1 MAKASSTQ
9 PVPTPAPR
17 IIIIRKAASTKVPK
31 LTKARL
37 ALVTEALST
46 TRVQRPEL
54 LEFFLSGEFDAS
66 EALPQSV
73 IDNPARRKAEF
84 PHVGWTVP
92 EGSLGRPPKN
102 GERDWQSTS
111 QSILL
116 WIKRTLVETGWL
128 RIEDLSII
136 VERD

>member
-1 MAKASSTQ
+1 M
-9 PVPTPAPR
+9 
-17 IIIIRKAASTKVPK
+17 
-31 LTKARL
+31 
-37 ALVTEALST
+37 TEALST

-66 EALPQSV
+66 EAVQQAV
-73 IDNPARRKAEF
+73 IDNPMRRRKDHPNA
-84 PHVGWTVP
+84 GWTVP
-92 EGSLGRPPKN
+92 EGSLGRPPKK
-102 GERDWQSTS
+102 GERDWDSTS

-116 WIKRTLVETGWL
+116 WVKRTLVETGWL